1 MCVWLFLMFNLS
13 FLGDYFVQ
21 KNLKIGEGP
30 CPCLELWHLW
40 LRKLSNNES
49 DSRHCTLVG
58 AAGVLNLM
66 GRFLKA
72 WGCFLTLIVNL
83 EFSLYIFTISLPC
96 VALLSSS
103 ISCPHKNSCTDQKT
117 SLTDPPYYQTCY
129 MFSCLVEA
137 FEKVSLF
144 VFDLMCQHCC
154 LSDQNLII

>member
-30 CPCLELWHLW
+30 CPCLEIWHLW
-40 LRKLSNNES
+40 LRKLSNNEP

-103 ISCPHKNSCTDQKT
+103 ISCPHKNSCTDQR
-117 SLTDPPYYQTCY
+117 PP
-129 MFSCLVEA
+129 
-137 FEKVSLF
+137 
-144 VFDLMCQHCC
+144 
-154 LSDQNLII
+154 